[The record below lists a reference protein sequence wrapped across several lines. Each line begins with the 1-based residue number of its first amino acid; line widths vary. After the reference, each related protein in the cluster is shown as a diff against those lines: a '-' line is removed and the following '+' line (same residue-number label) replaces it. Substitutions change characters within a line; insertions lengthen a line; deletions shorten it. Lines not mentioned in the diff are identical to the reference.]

1 MGRFA
6 IGMSALGKSLG
17 EDVKVL
23 SETPGPQKI
32 KAWRPGEGIVA

>member
-6 IGMSALGKSLG
+6 IGMSALGRSLG
-17 EDVKVL
+17 EDVNVFR
-23 SETPGPQKI
+23 ETPGPQRI